1 MLLSMNGFITKMHP
15 ITRTRGFIQGEEMNQ
30 SLTWFNF
37 DVLANYKKGLIQF
50 ASIFHVLNQGRP
62 MIEFVML
69 KDLYDLLRL
78 KNNPKK
84 HWINTSGLG
93 IAESMHD
100 VVLENKK
107 TIVQEFGFYTLNVND
122 MTTIDNQQWISA
134 HICNN
139 EMNVNSNFSNH
150 LVLQLITSLPS
161 FYRI

>member
-1 MLLSMNGFITKMHP
+1 
-15 ITRTRGFIQGEEMNQ
+15 
-30 SLTWFNF
+30 
-37 DVLANYKKGLIQF
+37 
-50 ASIFHVLNQGRP
+50 
-62 MIEFVML
+62 ML
-69 KDLYDLLRL
+69 KDLYNLLRL

-84 HWINTSGLG
+84 HWIDTSGWG
-93 IAESMHD
+93 MVESMHD

-107 TIVQEFGFYTLNVND
+107 NIVQKSEFFTLSVNE

-139 EMNVNSNFSNH
+139 EMGLNSNFANH